1 MDAAQASNLG
11 AVSQPHGLA
20 QARRPYL
27 WHPVM
32 VVLCQVILGLIHGSC
47 LLSDHLADPASC
59 SLPSILAGHCP
70 LPRPGRGTGRARCS
84 MTS

>member
-1 MDAAQASNLG
+1 MDAAQASILG

-47 LLSDHLADPASC
+47 LLSDHLADLQAAHCRAYWPATAPC
-59 SLPSILAGHCP
+59 RAQVEG
-70 LPRPGRGTGRARCS
+70 PGGPGVP
-84 MTS
+84 